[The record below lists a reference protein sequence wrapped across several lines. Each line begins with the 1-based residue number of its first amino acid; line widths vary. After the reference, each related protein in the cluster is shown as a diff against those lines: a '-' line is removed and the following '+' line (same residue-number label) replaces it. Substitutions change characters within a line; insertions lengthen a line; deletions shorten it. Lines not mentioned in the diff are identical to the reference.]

1 MQELGYSIHRISQN
15 RKKEDI
21 YGRLQFYKCIP
32 G

>member
-1 MQELGYSIHRISQN
+1 MQELGYNTNRISQN

-21 YGRLQFYKCIP
+21 YGRLRFYKCIS